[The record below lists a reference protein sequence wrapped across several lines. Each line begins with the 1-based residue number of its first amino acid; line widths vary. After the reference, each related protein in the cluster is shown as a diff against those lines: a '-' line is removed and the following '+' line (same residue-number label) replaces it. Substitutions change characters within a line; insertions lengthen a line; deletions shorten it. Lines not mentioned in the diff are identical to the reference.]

1 MKKIE
6 EFFQT
11 NYPKAIELKKQFRVL
26 EKKEWDETTVLAELT
41 IQVSH
46 LYNVIFSDPAVN
58 EIGRNIHDL
67 GDEISDVL
75 LQLSYLAYVE
85 NVDVTKIN
93 NYEAYNYNKLSGVNI
108 LLGQL
113 IECILEK
120 NEYRFDKNR
129 PGFNKPEEFIEDRI
143 LKLFKLVSNFAES
156 NLIDINTEFE
166 KMYEDATSFISK
178 KVNE

>member
-1 MKKIE
+1 MKKLE
-6 EFFQT
+6 EFMQT
-11 NYPKAIELKKQFRVL
+11 CYPKAIELKKQFRFL
-26 EKKEWDETTVLAELT
+26 EKKEWDETTILAELT

-46 LYNVIFSDPAVN
+46 LYNVVFTDPAVN
-58 EIGRNIHDL
+58 EVGRNIHDL

-85 NVDVTKIN
+85 KIDVNKIKD
-93 NYEAYNYNKLSGVNI
+93 YESYDYNQLSGVNI

-129 PGFNKPEEFIEDRI
+129 PGFNKKEDFIEDRI
-143 LKLFKLVSNFAES
+143 LKLFKLVANYAETNF
-156 NLIDINTEFE
+156 IDIIQEFD